1 MTKVGTSGKT
11 AIERNRGIR
20 TWIVDGHLATTSSA
34 GDDHLARRTNK
45 GWSNPENNYQLE
57 MSGGLHLTRKAAMFR
72 PRCKS
77 MKGEVILESLDQR
90 SSSRSV
96 SLILSVSVSVLSG
109 SVSQSLA
116 LTLTLILTLAR
127 TLADAAAPAP
137 ALTLVLL
144 LTGLSFW
151 YWL

>member
-1 MTKVGTSGKT
+1 MEGDQ
-11 AIERNRGIR
+11 GIR
-20 TWIVDGHLATTSSA
+20 AWIVDGHLVTTSSA

-45 GWSNPENNYQLE
+45 GWPNPENNYQLE
-57 MSGGLHLTRKAAMFR
+57 RTGGPHLTRKAAMFR

-77 MKGEVILESLDQR
+77 MKGEVLLESLDQR

-96 SLILSVSVSVLSG
+96 SLILSGSVSVLSG

-144 LTGLSFW
+144 LTELSPW
-151 YWL
+151 HWL